1 MEEETKRWQWRGG
14 KRVHVVVTFGVAGV
28 AIANLT
34 VGGVGLVAAGVADLG
49 TRQGRAEL
57 LAEEVLHA
65 LHSNHIIHLQQLMK
79 MDYVMDLLARL
90 QVLRGGLRTQK
101 HPAPKVAVSVMPA
114 ELCGL

>member
-1 MEEETKRWQWRGG
+1 MGDETKRWQWKGG
-14 KRVHVVVTFGVAGV
+14 KGVRVVVTFGVAGV

-49 TRQGRAEL
+49 TRKGRAEL

-79 MDYVMDLLARL
+79 TCSRGSRVS
-90 QVLRGGLRTQK
+90 RGGLRTQK